1 MEPPGRDGAADQHAG
16 AHQRRDA
23 FRRVHH
29 GVASH
34 LRQSQVDHLRPP
46 GDRGLEAEGAA
57 HPQARHHQHQLVPV
71 LHDRT
76 HFYKIYHEACLC
88 NLLQIILFSR
98 TAIDSADDCILELT
112 DYCYRKLLALLTGEK
127 KKAAAPS
134 AKELM
139 DLSPLQDLNRQIN
152 DTEFNIQ
159 MMSLSILR
167 FITDHIKVTFWP

>member
-1 MEPPGRDGAADQHAG
+1 
-16 AHQRRDA
+16 
-23 FRRVHH
+23 
-29 GVASH
+29 
-34 LRQSQVDHLRPP
+34 
-46 GDRGLEAEGAA
+46 
-57 HPQARHHQHQLVPV
+57 
-71 LHDRT
+71 
-76 HFYKIYHEACLC
+76 
-88 NLLQIILFSR
+88 
-98 TAIDSADDCILELT
+98 LELT
-112 DYCYRKLLALLTGEK
+112 DYCYRKLLALLSGEK